1 MFFGAMFFGRGRW
14 RVEAEARKGAIRSI
28 LIVEDEPLVAFDH
41 EHHLEQAGYRVAGTV
56 DSHEGAIAVLNGGGV
71 DLIIADVGLQG
82 ARGGIE
88 VARVASERGVPVL
101 FATAACP
108 VDARQWA
115 VGCLAKPFSPRDLI
129 AAIEAVEALLANGE
143 PSGIPAGMQIF
154 SILE

>member
-1 MFFGAMFFGRGRW
+1 MFFGKGRW
-14 RVEAEARKGAIRSI
+14 RVEVEARKGAIRSI

-56 DSHEGAIAVLNGGGV
+56 DSADGAIAVLNGGGV

-88 VARVASERGVPVL
+88 VARWASERGVPVL

-115 VGCLAKPFSPRDLI
+115 IGCLAKPFSQRDLI
-129 AAIEAVEALLANGE
+129 AAIEAVEALLTLGR
-143 PSGIPAGMQIF
+143 PSAVPAGMQIF
-154 SILE
+154 PPLG